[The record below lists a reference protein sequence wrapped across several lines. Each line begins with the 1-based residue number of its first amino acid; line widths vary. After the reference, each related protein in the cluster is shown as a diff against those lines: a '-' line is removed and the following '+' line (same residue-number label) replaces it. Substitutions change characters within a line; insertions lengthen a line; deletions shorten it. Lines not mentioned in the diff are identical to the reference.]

1 VPVTLKNGKIHFP
14 NSPIKSM
21 AYRKREFL
29 QKRDFVFFKDFPFNY

>member
-1 VPVTLKNGKIHFP
+1 
-14 NSPIKSM
+14 M